1 MGKIWNS
8 DLATLS
14 LSDIQM
20 ITSLKQ
26 LRHGALISE
35 WNLGW
40 RKEYEV
46 ISIIYMLLQASKREQ
61 TKKEKLF

>member
-20 ITSLKQ
+20 MTSLKQ

-40 RKEYEV
+40 RKECEV